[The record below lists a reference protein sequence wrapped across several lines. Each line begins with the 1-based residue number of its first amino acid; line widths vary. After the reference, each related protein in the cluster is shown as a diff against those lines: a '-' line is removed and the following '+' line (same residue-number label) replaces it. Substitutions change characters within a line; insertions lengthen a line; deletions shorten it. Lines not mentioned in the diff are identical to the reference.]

1 MSKAIFRF
9 CAIAGLVLGSVAVL
23 SAQPRVVSKFGA
35 ARVAG
40 RDVIVHMWVVV
51 PPGLD
56 ENEVALEALR
66 GQGARP
72 FQGDEFS
79 TTGLVW
85 DVFSDGIPGNDIVT
99 EYYNSQNDPTSGGAG
114 LQALLNKQ
122 ATWTNEPTS
131 SFAFFFGGSTTRCPS
146 LVQECPGAQAFDGN
160 NDVGWLALGGCCT
173 LAVAWYG
180 TSIDEADI
188 ALNTNF
194 PWATDGVNHYDVETV
209 MLHENGHVLGLGHSN
224 VPGAV
229 MQPSYGGVR
238 QSLHQDD
245 IDGVSFLYPG
255 STGCISSEAGF
266 CSDEDDNDCD
276 GPIDCGDTDC
286 RDCGNNVAEDCE
298 LCDGSDLV
306 GATCESL
313 GYQSGTLG
321 CNTTCDGF
329 VTSGCTP
336 CAASE
341 TSCTDGIDND
351 CGGGTDCSDSDCDGD
366 LACQA
371 SCFLGQP
378 GDTCSSNGD
387 CCSNKCK
394 GKGGQKTCK
403 GDFACTPTAGSE
415 TSCSGGVDEDCDGL
429 VDCADSDCSFDAA
442 CQSDGCVNPG
452 GFPAGASCTSAGECC
467 SDKCKGPSGNKS
479 CKG

>member
-9 CAIAGLVLGSVAVL
+9 CAIAGLVLGSVAAL

-209 MLHENGHVLGLGHSN
+209 MLHETATFWAWDTPMSLVRSCSR
-224 VPGAV
+224 VMAV
-229 MQPSYGGVR
+229 Y
-238 QSLHQDD
+238 
-245 IDGVSFLYPG
+245 
-255 STGCISSEAGF
+255 A
-266 CSDEDDNDCD
+266 
-276 GPIDCGDTDC
+276 
-286 RDCGNNVAEDCE
+286 
-298 LCDGSDLV
+298 
-306 GATCESL
+306 
-313 GYQSGTLG
+313 
-321 CNTTCDGF
+321 
-329 VTSGCTP
+329 
-336 CAASE
+336 
-341 TSCTDGIDND
+341 
-351 CGGGTDCSDSDCDGD
+351 
-366 LACQA
+366 
-371 SCFLGQP
+371 
-378 GDTCSSNGD
+378 
-387 CCSNKCK
+387 K
-394 GKGGQKTCK
+394 
-403 GDFACTPTAGSE
+403 ACTKTTSMASASYIRVPRDASVPKPASAPTRTITIATAPSTVATLTAAIAGTTWPKTVSSAMGRIWWARRARAWATRAGRWVVTPPAMASSLRAAPRAPLRRPVAPTVSTTTAEAERTAAIPTATAISPARRVA
-415 TSCSGGVDEDCDGL
+415 SL
-429 VDCADSDCSFDAA
+429 VNRAIPAVQTEIAA
-442 CQSDGCVNPG
+442 R
-452 GFPAGASCTSAGECC
+452 TSARARAAKRPARVISRVRPPLEARRVAQAA
-467 SDKCKGPSGNKS
+467 
-479 CKG
+479 